1 MTAKAQN
8 VWSQFGLL
16 SRPGSALH
24 SREPSVSAPSR
35 PPSAQRLGDVPIQVR
50 QTLLNTFVPYSADL
64 GFFLDFSEF
73 CNSVVSSSPT
83 YPVTPALMYTV
94 FLIACRL
101 SHSSQLSALEPGLLS
116 RAVASTAQV
125 LSVTST
131 SPGEHSGVKVL
142 QAIQSHVLLA
152 QYFFLTGRKLEGK
165 YSVTLAVSLVLG
177 TRMHRIRSEEE
188 FSRGQALHPSGYT
201 GYSGGPGFPPPQT
214 PKEESQRVN
223 AFWTVLALNSRW
235 TAIEGTSTSLAY
247 WMSAMRVDTPWPW
260 VRLGPSTRNSSTIQ
274 KFLAN
279 APDNGNS
286 PMASHSKACI
296 LLEQAFELENRVAE
310 GSTSG
315 QQFLS
320 VFNNLAVL
328 TARFI
333 TELPS
338 IESIQESTESESGS
352 PGNGSS
358 RKRALLVIH
367 TLARVALIK
376 LYSLYEATNPSSSS
390 ERARAQQF
398 QLEAAKEAARM
409 IAMVDLRR
417 AAFVDPIM
425 AILWRIIAQVLSAQ
439 EARGR
444 VQAEIQSYVDLVMQA
459 MSMLAPRSSLMSDQL
474 VKLQGSSR

>member
-1 MTAKAQN
+1 MSA
-8 VWSQFGLL
+8 QFGLL

-35 PPSAQRLGDVPIQVR
+35 PPSAQRLGDVPIQ
-50 QTLLNTFVPYSADL
+50 
-64 GFFLDFSEF
+64 
-73 CNSVVSSSPT
+73 
-83 YPVTPALMYTV
+83 
-94 FLIACRL
+94 
-101 SHSSQLSALEPGLLS
+101 
-116 RAVASTAQV
+116 
-125 LSVTST
+125 
-131 SPGEHSGVKVL
+131 
-142 QAIQSHVLLA
+142 
-152 QYFFLTGRKLEGK
+152 
-165 YSVTLAVSLVLG
+165 
-177 TRMHRIRSEEE
+177 
-188 FSRGQALHPSGYT
+188 
-201 GYSGGPGFPPPQT
+201 
-214 PKEESQRVN
+214 
-223 AFWTVLALNSRW
+223 
-235 TAIEGTSTSLAY
+235 
-247 WMSAMRVDTPWPW
+247 

-296 LLEQAFELENRVAE
+296 LLEQTFELENRVAE

-425 AILWRIIAQVLSAQ
+425 ADV
-439 EARGR
+439 R
-444 VQAEIQSYVDLVMQA
+444 V
-459 MSMLAPRSSLMSDQL
+459 
-474 VKLQGSSR
+474 